1 MYFIRLV
8 CLLFAFVPPKDTKFL
23 TYFFNVRPLT
33 SHSNV
38 FFFFKCI
45 IILPSYNVLCYASAT
60 DVTTVL
66 LYKCM
71 TLAGEK
77 TEHCKRKQQKKT
89 YVRFVFLSIRLSD
102 LLSTVCLS
110 NQTLGERGIL
120 GNNIVFLVLSFRGK
134 ITMMLS
140 I

>member
-38 FFFFKCI
+38 FFFFFKCI

-77 TEHCKRKQQKKT
+77 TEHCKRKKT
-89 YVRFVFLSIRLSD
+89 KNLMWD
-102 LLSTVCLS
+102 
-110 NQTLGERGIL
+110 
-120 GNNIVFLVLSFRGK
+120 LSFSPFVSLIFFQLCAYQIKHWGNGEFWE
-134 ITMMLS
+134 ITLYLWCYHFVEK
-140 I
+140 